1 MYLYDEIYFEISAWG
16 EKSEIKKFAR
26 YLRSGALDE
35 FLEVSPDFISY
46 GDDFATE
53 EDTAEVELYFSNDDL
68 GIEVSKLETDDF
80 LDVLCKESATIDLK
94 GHLYDINDDEYSF
107 FCPRGSI
114 SYSNAMAGTEFNDEL
129 DAIADSEFRGDDDE
143 DDY

>member
-16 EKSEIKKFAR
+16 EKNEIKKFAR
-26 YLRSGALDE
+26 YLRSGAFDD
-35 FLEVSPDFISY
+35 FLEVSPDFVSY
-46 GDDFATE
+46 GDDFATA

-68 GIEVSKLETDDF
+68 GIELAKLETDDF

-94 GHLYDINDDEYSF
+94 GHLYDINDDEYCF
-107 FCPRGSI
+107 VCPRGSA
-114 SYSNAMAGTEFNDEL
+114 SYSDAMGGTKFNDEL
-129 DAIADSEFRGDDDE
+129 DEIADDEFGGDDE